1 MDWFN
6 DVNKKKNTAEYGLS
20 GLQMEV
26 MLEKRKEDID
36 AEMIRTI
43 YRKYFS
49 KYKFVRGSFNN
60 WYRIRLEIQEN
71 DVQYKIYIDFRYLF
85 NKYDNIYNLVDYT
98 FVLYQSGMS
107 GDIYRF
113 EKRAVCRKQNCLIAQ
128 FINDEIVDKRESIC
142 EFIRKYHYKLYNT
155 QFYNNL
161 RRVTTFLLI
170 CKSQPIFP
178 KDIYLLIAKKILF
191 FLFFLNSKNI
201 FYHFT

>member
-43 YRKYFS
+43 HRKYFS
-49 KYKFVRGSFNN
+49 KYKFVGGSFSDC
-60 WYRIRLEIQEN
+60 YSIYLQIREN
-71 DVQYKIYIDFRYLF
+71 DIQYKIYIDFRYIF
-85 NKYDNIYNLVDYT
+85 DKYDNIYNLVDYT
-98 FVLYQSGMS
+98 LELYPIGSS
-107 GDIYRF
+107 HIYHF
-113 EKRAVCRKQNCLIAQ
+113 EKRTVRYQKENCMIVQ
-128 FINDEIVDKRESIC
+128 YINDEIVEKRENMC

-191 FLFFLNSKNI
+191 FCFLNSKNI

>member
-6 DVNKKKNTAEYGLS
+6 DVNKKENTVEYGLS

-49 KYKFVRGSFNN
+49 KYEFVGGLFSDC
-60 WYRIRLEIQEN
+60 YSIYLRIREN
-71 DVQYKIYIDFRYLF
+71 DIQYQIYIDFRYIF

-98 FVLYQSGMS
+98 LKLYPIGSS
-107 GDIYRF
+107 HIYHF
-113 EKRAVCRKQNCLIAQ
+113 EKRTVCYHKQNCMIAQ
-128 FINDEIVDKRESIC
+128 FINDEIVDKRENMC

-170 CKSQPIFP
+170 CKSLSIFP
-178 KDIYLLIAKKILF
+178 KDIYLLISKMILF
-191 FLFFLNSKNI
+191 ASDAS
-201 FYHFT
+201 HPRCP